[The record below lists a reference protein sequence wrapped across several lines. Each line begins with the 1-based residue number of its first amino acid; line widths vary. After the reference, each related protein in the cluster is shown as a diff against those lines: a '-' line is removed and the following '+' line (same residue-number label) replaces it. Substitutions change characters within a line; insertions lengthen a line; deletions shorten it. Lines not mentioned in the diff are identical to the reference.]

1 MVRGGNVKVTR
12 TVLRGNWAVKGA
24 VMRVREGGRV
34 RIEGC
39 EISGNV
45 AAKSGGVM

>member
-1 MVRGGNVKVTR
+1 MVCGGNVKVTI
-12 TVLRGNWAVKGA
+12 TVLRVNWSVEGA
-24 VMRVREGGRV
+24 VIRVREGGRV

-45 AAKSGGVM
+45 AEKSGGVM